1 MGHKSNSSLTKVKV
15 NTDCFCELEK
25 TFQYQIFPNRKSA
38 VPLDKD
44 FLCNMTINFVGYSI
58 LLLAKYVNQWSGVEE
73 SFMHAGLRSDN
84 SLMQSSWV
92 TDDEQHI

>member
-1 MGHKSNSSLTKVKV
+1 MGHKSNSTLTKVKV
-15 NTDCFCELEK
+15 NTGCFSELEK

-73 SFMHAGLRSDN
+73 SFMYAGLRSDN

-92 TDDEQHI
+92 TDDE